1 MQTTPDQHR
10 DRSQRLSDSGIAV
23 VSAAGLGLLLIEL
36 ASRPQDIYSVPPAGY
51 LLAAL
56 AVLTLFGRR
65 LPWLLWAYWV
75 AAALTLIWSLAP
87 GHTLLALQWELVF
100 LAFVVAGMWSPG
112 YWLLMVPLLLFG
124 LDRTILF
131 SVFGFLE
138 GGESLLLY
146 QAGAQALL
154 LVAPA
159 MVMLLGHEK
168 PWWLRGIGGILSVAA
183 LYVALAS
190 GARSVYV
197 PLLAIVLLVVVRLVR
212 VGASKWRLAA
222 NAFVLVMALLATDA
236 LISGHPLV
244 TAMQRNV
251 PGLARDTVEASA
263 ESHVSGVVWRLRM
276 AEQALAMSAGSSGWD
291 RRG

>member
-222 NAFVLVMALLATDA
+222 NAFVLVMALL
-236 LISGHPLV
+236 
-244 TAMQRNV
+244 QRV
-251 PGLARDTVEASA
+251 A
-263 ESHVSGVVWRLRM
+263 H
-276 AEQALAMSAGSSGWD
+276 
-291 RRG
+291 